1 MNDIAEKPLT
11 TNPKINLIHKT
22 DIINRI
28 AKGEPQR
35 SIAKDYDIG
44 QAAVSNIKKANQ
56 QTINQQQAELISLLP
71 TATEIVKDELEAN
84 ILLTKRIR
92 IDPYNVD
99 PFKIALKSELNKT
112 LRDLWKISGI
122 YPSHNTLIN
131 TGKITVN
138 QQINP
143 TLTKFIGDSALQ
155 QLSKA
160 INTDLVD
167 TTAVTTDS
175 DSPGNVDNS

>member
-1 MNDIAEKPLT
+1 MNDITEKPLT
-11 TNPKINLIHKT
+11 TNPKLNDLQTKT
-22 DIINRI
+22 DIINRL
-28 AKGEPQR
+28 ATGETNV
-35 SIAKDYDIG
+35 SIAKDYNVDHSSISL
-44 QAAVSNIKKANQ
+44 VKKKNQ
-56 QTINQQQAELISLLP
+56 HIINQQQAELISLLP

-122 YPSHNTLIN
+122 YPSHNMLVN

-138 QQINP
+138 NTINP
-143 TLTKFIGDSALQ
+143 TLTKFIGDSALNA
-155 QLSKA
+155 LTKA
-160 INTDLVD
+160 ISID
-167 TTAVTTDS
+167 TTAEEL
-175 DSPGNVDNS
+175 PGNVDNS